1 MNLPADTKS
10 SSIVLKSIDQT
21 LVFDPT
27 KDINVSIDYSFFQST
42 STIGGGFCI
51 FFIADS
57 NSQIVSGA
65 PGPGLGY
72 TTISD
77 YSYNGITN
85 FPGTSASYI
94 AVGVDVDG
102 YFAVSG
108 TNINGGY
115 TYPSPNSITVRGGEN
130 DNYSLLGNSGDLR
143 NYPNI
148 EYPNSQSLTL
158 STTQNEY
165 KTIRISLLNFSSTV
179 LVEFKDE
186 YGVFK
191 TYYQQNLNLPRPQNK
206 VRAGLSYSTG
216 LSGNNNLWIK
226 GINFCGSQGNYYGS
240 NTPLITSN
248 ILDQV
253 DNTIY
258 LSLTEDNQ
266 ALSTYSVLNGYLYY
280 VVDPNTFIFTSYYYS
295 NTAEGLSSYTLS
307 ESGLPV
313 ISGGNFND
321 YENGYFNYVRYY
333 SATVPE
339 LISEFD
345 TIIFNLTA
353 IQDSTFNITKITLDK
368 FGNNSVLISAVKNFY
383 ITYNDTSALAIATET
398 NNYTSPKF
406 TLLETTYQ
414 TENSSFST
422 TYTPIIS
429 VFRDNGVI
437 DVIDITL
444 TVAKQSFNEITQDFR
459 IIDTYQF
466 NDKIVIKMQNPLTN
480 QIYFTSLS
488 TG

>member
-27 KDINVSIDYSFFQST
+27 KDVNVSVDYSFFQST
-42 STIGGGFCI
+42 SALGGGFCI

-77 YSYNGITN
+77 YSYKGITN

-108 TNINGGY
+108 TNIAGGF
-115 TYPSPNSITVRGGEN
+115 TFPVPNSITIRGGQN

-143 NYPNI
+143 NYPKI

-158 STTQNEY
+158 STIPNEY

-191 TYYQQNLNLPRPQNK
+191 PYFQQSINLPRPQNK
-206 VRAGLSYSTG
+206 IRAGLSYSTG
-216 LSGNNNLWIK
+216 LSGNNNFWIK
-226 GINFCGSQGNYYGS
+226 GINFNGTQGNYYS
-240 NTPLITSN
+240 STTPTITSN
-248 ILDQV
+248 ILNQV
-253 DNTIY
+253 NNTIY
-258 LSLTEDNQ
+258 LSLTENNQ
-266 ALSTYSVLNGYLYY
+266 ALSTYSVLNGYLYT
-280 VVDPNTFIFTSYYYS
+280 VVDPNTYTFTSYYYT
-295 NTAEGLSSYTLS
+295 NTAAGLSSYTLS
-307 ESGLPV
+307 EAGLPV
-313 ISGGNFND
+313 ISGGTFQD
-321 YENGYFNYVRYY
+321 YTNGYFNYVRYY
-333 SATVPE
+333 SATAPS
-339 LISEFD
+339 LINEFD
-345 TIIFNLTA
+345 TIVFNLSG
-353 IQDSTFNITKITLDK
+353 IQDTTFNITKITLDK
-368 FGNNSVLISAVKNFY
+368 YGNNSVLISAVKDFY
-383 ITYNDTSALAIATET
+383 ITYDNTSALAIATET
-398 NNYTSPKF
+398 NNYTSPKY

-414 TENSSFST
+414 TENSAFST
-422 TYTPIIS
+422 SYTPILS
-429 VFRDNGVI
+429 VFRDNGII
-437 DVIDITL
+437 DVITVTL
-444 TVAKQSFNEITQDFR
+444 TVAKQSFNEITQNFR
-459 IIDTYQF
+459 VIDTYQF
-466 NDKIVIKMQNPLTN
+466 NDKVIIKMQNPNTN
-480 QIYFTSLS
+480 QLYFTSLS
-488 TG
+488 AG